1 MCKSNGNHILL
12 GGRDGLVFGDTARA
26 GKETEMPRTQN
37 GKFPRISEKIPKNNR
52 NQEIS
57 NHFTMENSKFL
68 LTPPLK
74 YSKIQIVESGN
85 VWAKTGDWAGEG
97 ESDRFQGEGYPWR
110 RYGSSAFAGSRRPG
124 TKAQTWRSTAH
135 SAAGDSGQDQKKQW
149 TSE

>member
-1 MCKSNGNHILL
+1 MCKSNGNPSLL
-12 GGRDGLVFGDTARA
+12 GGRDGAVFGDTARA
-26 GKETEMPRTQN
+26 GKKTEMPRTQN

-85 VWAKTGDWAGEG
+85 V
-97 ESDRFQGEGYPWR
+97 
-110 RYGSSAFAGSRRPG
+110 
-124 TKAQTWRSTAH
+124 
-135 SAAGDSGQDQKKQW
+135 
-149 TSE
+149 